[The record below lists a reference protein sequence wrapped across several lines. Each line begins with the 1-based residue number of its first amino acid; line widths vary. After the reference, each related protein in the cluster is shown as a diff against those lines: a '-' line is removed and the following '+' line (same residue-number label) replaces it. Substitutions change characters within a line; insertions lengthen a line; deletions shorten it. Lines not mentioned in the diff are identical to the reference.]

1 MPVSLLWL
9 VLLPVTVEALVLLT
23 KIPYDEVR
31 VTENPLI
38 VTYCLP
44 DTRNPFAPPV
54 TVTVAPGAAWNTIGA
69 PARPDR
75 ATVTFSG
82 YVPAATSTVCPAVA
96 TAAALPI
103 VQYGC
108 AWLFGPASEQFAPP
122 T

>member
-9 VLLPVTVEALVLLT
+9 VLLPVTVEALVLLRR
-23 KIPYDEVR
+23 IPAAIC
-31 VTENPLI
+31 PL
-38 VTYCLP
+38 TGCP
-44 DTRNPFAPPV
+44 ADTRNPFAPPV
-54 TVTVAPGAAWNTIGA
+54 AVTVAPGAAWNTIGA